1 MHGATE
7 HTTRRHLQHPDTPYD
22 SYHKIHKRFVGPA
35 TADKLRDFSESLSQT
50 ERPRE
55 MYAAGWAAAEAA
67 LVGTMYP
74 TEERVGLA
82 QRARECWE
90 KSLLLEQERALQSAV
105 HRGNAPD
112 TTDQYRIASTLA
124 LAPIIEAIPQG
135 IIPKGTLRDCYRQLL
150 DTAELNNHDML
161 MAGETDMEGRAS
173 SHMGVAY
180 EQIAALGINRLM
192 SSRIVSLFSLARS
205 GTGFHY
211 PHQTHDMM
219 VLNLDK
225 NNIIRVTPTEVKSQ
239 LKVKFSNRYEAALVG
254 GKAIL
259 GNDRQLI
266 GHTLGLFK
274 KELERT
280 ISPEETASLD
290 AISDSII
297 HSVRHHHRAEKFGR
311 HCLDIDSCSLT
322 QPRTLIAS

>member
-1 MHGATE
+1 MHGVTDQYD
-7 HTTRRHLQHPDTPYD
+7 RRHPNYHDTPYD

-35 TADKLRDFSESLSQT
+35 TADKLRELYQSLAQS

-55 MYAAGWAAAEAA
+55 VYAAGWAAAEAA
-67 LVGTMYP
+67 LVGTGYV
-74 TEERVGLA
+74 TAERVRLA
-82 QRARECWE
+82 QGARESWE
-90 KSLLLEQERALQSAV
+90 SSLLLEQDRAAHSAHEKGTV
-105 HRGNAPD
+105 PD

-135 IIPKGTLRDCYRQLL
+135 IIPKETLRSCYGQLL
-150 DTAELNNHDML
+150 ETAELNHRDML
-161 MAGETDMEGRAS
+161 MAEAISMEGRVN

-180 EQIAALGINRLM
+180 EQIAALGINRMM

-225 NNIIRVTPTEVKSQ
+225 NNIVRVTPTEVKSQ

-259 GNDRQLI
+259 GTDRQLI
-266 GHTLGLFK
+266 GRTLRQFRS
-274 KELERT
+274 ELEGT
-280 ISPEETASLD
+280 IAPSDTASLD
-290 AISDSII
+290 AISAAII
-297 HSVRHHHRAEKFGR
+297 HSVRHHHRAEQFGR
-311 HCLDIDSCSLT
+311 HCLDITSCSLE
-322 QPRTLIAS
+322 QPLAAS